1 MLFGKIDPVAQ
12 IVKQT
17 SPFNQQTVDAEWIT
31 ALARPY
37 ALGAEQVNFQVSYG
51 NFVKDETGKITG
63 FNNLF
68 NDNIVLSG
76 SIITSWGTNDAVILD
91 ALAEQQGTNVTETI
105 DVDIN
110 VFF

>member
-17 SPFNQQTVDAEWIT
+17 TPFEQQTVDAEYIT

-37 ALGAEQVNFQVSYG
+37 ALGAESVNFQVSYG
-51 NFVKDETGKITG
+51 NFTKDDTGKITG

-68 NDNIVLSG
+68 NDNVVLSG
-76 SIITSWGTNDAVILD
+76 QIITSWGNNDAVILN
-91 ALAEQQGTNVTETI
+91 AISEQQGTEITETV

-110 VFF
+110 LNF

>member
-17 SPFNQQTVDAEWIT
+17 TPFEQQTIDAEYIT

-37 ALGAEQVNFQVSYG
+37 ALGAESVNFQVSYG
-51 NFVKDETGKITG
+51 NFVKDDTGKITG

-68 NDNIVLSG
+68 NDNVVLSG
-76 SIITSWGTNDAVILD
+76 AIIANWGTNDAVILD
-91 ALAEQQGTNVTETI
+91 ALAEEQGTNVVETI

>member
-17 SPFNQQTVDAEWIT
+17 TPFEQQTVDAEYMT

-37 ALGAEQVNFQVSYG
+37 ALGAETVNFQVSYG
-51 NFVKDETGKITG
+51 NFTKDETGKITG

-68 NDNIVLSG
+68 NDNVVLSG
-76 SIITSWGTNDAVILD
+76 PIIANWGTNDAVILD
-91 ALAEQQGTNVTETI
+91 ALAAEQGTDVVETI

>member
-1 MLFGKIDPVAQ
+1 MLFGKINPVAQ

-17 SPFNQQTVDAEWIT
+17 TPFEQQTIEADYIT

-37 ALGAEQVNFQVSYG
+37 ALGAESVNFQVTYG
-51 NFVKDETGKITG
+51 NFVKDDTGKITG

-68 NDNIVLSG
+68 NDNVVLSG
-76 SIITSWGTNDAVILD
+76 PIISNWGTNDAVILD
-91 ALAEQQGTNVTETI
+91 ALAAAQGTDVTETV

-110 VFF
+110 IFS